1 MQWVLI
7 GLGAIIIVALGVYAG
22 QLLSKLKIQNA
33 KRQQKRD
40 ERLVNINQSIQT
52 IAFAMQQQQCNFSEG
67 AIRIFKILEGV
78 PIIPLPDYGA
88 QYPALFKL
96 YEHVKELPTHD
107 ARNQLSKKERRMQ
120 DREREQQESELESQI
135 LHELESLREFTA
147 K

>member
-7 GLGAIIIVALGVYAG
+7 GLGAVVIVSLGIYAG
-22 QLLSKLKIQNA
+22 QLLSKLKVQ
-33 KRQQKRD
+33 KEKQQQKRE

-52 IAFAMQQQQCNFSEG
+52 IAFAMLQQQCNLSEG
-67 AIRIFKILEGV
+67 AIRIFKILESV

-96 YEHVKELPTHD
+96 YEHVKELPTHE
-107 ARNQLSKKERRMQ
+107 ARNELSKKERRLQ
-120 DREREQQESELESQI
+120 DRDREQQESELESQI
-135 LHELESLREFTA
+135 LHELESLRDFTA

>member
-7 GLGAIIIVALGVYAG
+7 GLGAVVIVSLGIYAG
-22 QLLSKLKIQNA
+22 QLLSKLKVQ
-33 KRQQKRD
+33 KEKQQQKRE

-52 IAFAMQQQQCNFSEG
+52 IAFAMLQQQCNLSEG
-67 AIRIFKILEGV
+67 AIRIFKILESV

-96 YEHVKELPTHD
+96 YEHVKELPTHE
-107 ARNQLSKKERRMQ
+107 ARNQLSKKERRLQ
-120 DREREQQESELESQI
+120 DRDREQQESELESQI
-135 LHELESLREFTA
+135 LHELESLRDFTA